1 MRLPGV
7 QTTWAVI
14 SGGLAMSSGPRFS
27 CLILL
32 GFLVV
37 PVLLADEL
45 ITNGGFEEGNKGFRS
60 QLPYSPNSVLDAPS
74 YAIAKDPQKVH
85 RDAASF
91 VDRSGD
97 GSMLVL
103 NVNGGRNGK
112 HVVWSQTANVVSDS
126 EYLFSFWVA
135 QWYSIGDAE
144 LDVQVNGQSVGKVS
158 SGRTTGSW
166 REFTVKWKSG
176 EAKSAEIEI
185 ICMTRSNV
193 AIDDISLQGASAL
206 PGDVLDQ
213 IRAFEADAR
222 EIQQKADAKI
232 KARRQQLI
240 RDLQV
245 LQDTYTKAGKL
256 DEAVGIRDRIQQLK
270 AQTKT
275 ETKD

>member
-1 MRLPGV
+1 
-7 QTTWAVI
+7 
-14 SGGLAMSSGPRFS
+14 MSSGPRFS

>member
-1 MRLPGV
+1 MN
-7 QTTWAVI
+7 
-14 SGGLAMSSGPRFS
+14 SGLRFS
-27 CLILL
+27 CLMLL
-32 GFLVV
+32 GLLVV
-37 PVLLADEL
+37 PAIHADEL
-45 ITNGGFEEGNKGFRS
+45 ITNGDFEQGNMGFRS
-60 QLPYSPNSVLDAPS
+60 QLPYSPNSILDAPS
-74 YAIAKDPQKVH
+74 YSIAKDPLKVH

-126 EYLFSFWVA
+126 EYIFSFWVA

-144 LDVQVNGQSVGKVS
+144 LDVQVNGQSIGKVS

-166 REFTVKWKSG
+166 REFTANWKSG

-185 ICMTRSNV
+185 VCMTRSNL
-193 AIDDISLQGASAL
+193 AIDDISLQGASSL
-206 PGDVLDQ
+206 PSDVLDR
-213 IRAFEADAR
+213 IREFEADAR

-240 RDLQV
+240 RELQV

-270 AQTKT
+270 AQTKPEIT
-275 ETKD
+275 D

>member
-1 MRLPGV
+1 
-7 QTTWAVI
+7 
-14 SGGLAMSSGPRFS
+14 MSLGSRVG
-27 CLILL
+27 CLMLL

-85 RDAASF
+85 RDAVSL

-103 NVNGGRNGK
+103 NVDGGRNGK

-144 LDVQVNGQSVGKVS
+144 LDVHVNGQSVGKVS
-158 SGRTTGSW
+158 SGRATGSW

-185 ICMTRSNV
+185 ICLTRSNV

-206 PGDVLDQ
+206 PGDVLDR
-213 IRAFEADAR
+213 IREFEADAR
-222 EIQQKADAKI
+222 DIQQKANAKI
-232 KARRQQLI
+232 KTRRQQLI
-240 RDLQV
+240 RELQD

-270 AQTKT
+270 AQSKP